1 MARPQKPLQ
10 KKKNGVWFC
19 QVRVGKKRYTESLGT
34 KDEQK
39 ALTLCGP
46 VLKRLQ
52 EQADEDLV
60 AKATRFFPDD
70 PRIEHRIRSLIN
82 PESLPENKKIKWI
95 DLVREHERVFK
106 RKNPNREGLSP
117 GWHEQMRIT
126 LREVPF
132 TYEQTSRKRIR
143 DWVAAMEKMVWTSGP
158 KQGSRR
164 LSARSIEIRCTYL
177 SAITQTG
184 ITSGFLPDDA
194 INHWRQVDFAAG
206 AAAGDNHIHTATE
219 EDYRGIGDLL
229 RTTDVRRRIRI
240 AILLQAYCG
249 TRVSEIVRRQQED
262 WNLDASPDYGTL
274 TIPLHKGKN
283 RTSSRTVLIPPF
295 LVRELKAYGFQGR
308 PTGGGANLKIKQVN
322 PELTTHSFHTASSA

>member
-95 DLVREHERVFK
+95 DLVR
-106 RKNPNREGLSP
+106 
-117 GWHEQMRIT
+117 
-126 LREVPF
+126 
-132 TYEQTSRKRIR
+132 
-143 DWVAAMEKMVWTSGP
+143 
-158 KQGSRR
+158 
-164 LSARSIEIRCTYL
+164 
-177 SAITQTG
+177 
-184 ITSGFLPDDA
+184 
-194 INHWRQVDFAAG
+194 
-206 AAAGDNHIHTATE
+206 
-219 EDYRGIGDLL
+219 
-229 RTTDVRRRIRI
+229 
-240 AILLQAYCG
+240 
-249 TRVSEIVRRQQED
+249 
-262 WNLDASPDYGTL
+262 
-274 TIPLHKGKN
+274 
-283 RTSSRTVLIPPF
+283 
-295 LVRELKAYGFQGR
+295 
-308 PTGGGANLKIKQVN
+308 
-322 PELTTHSFHTASSA
+322 